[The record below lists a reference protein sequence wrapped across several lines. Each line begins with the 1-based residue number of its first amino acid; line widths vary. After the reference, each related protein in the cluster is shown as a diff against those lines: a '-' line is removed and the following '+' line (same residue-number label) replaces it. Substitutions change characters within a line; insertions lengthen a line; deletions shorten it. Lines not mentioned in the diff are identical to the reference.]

1 MVNPELFIR
10 TLQSNGINFF
20 AGVPD
25 SLLKNVCAYITD
37 NVARDRNI
45 ITANEGSAVGV
56 AAGHYLA
63 TGEVPLVYMQNS
75 GIGNAVNPLLSL
87 ADEKVYAIPMIVM
100 IGWRGEPGVHD
111 EPQHVKQGE
120 VTLPLLD
127 AMQIPYI
134 ILSEDGNS
142 AASQIGIIAT
152 DCRKSGK
159 PHAIIIRKGTFGPYK
174 LRTKVPNDNPVCREE
189 AMKCVVENIPSDSI
203 IVSTTGKL
211 SRELYEYRDE
221 KEISHESDFLT
232 VGSMGHSSSIA
243 LGIALAKPDR
253 RVFCFDG
260 DGAFIMHMGA
270 ISNIG
275 NLAPRNYIHVLF
287 NNGAHESVGGQPTL
301 GFYINIPTIAKACG
315 YRKAITVSSV
325 DEIKTALSDMMQT
338 DGPSLIEIKVGVKSR
353 DDLGRPKTTPEEN
366 KESFMKFIES
376 YEN

>member
-1 MVNPELFIR
+1 MVSPELFIKS
-10 TLQSNGINFF
+10 LQGNGVNFF

-37 NVARDRNI
+37 NVSADRNI

-63 TGEVPLVYMQNS
+63 TRELPLVYMQNS

-87 ADEKVYAIPMIVM
+87 ADEKVYSIPVLLM

-111 EPQHVKQGE
+111 EPQHVKQGA
-120 VTLPLLD
+120 VTIELLD
-127 AMQIPYI
+127 AMEIPHI
-134 ILSEDGNS
+134 ILPDDDTD
-142 AASQIGIIAT
+142 AAEAVRKIVEE
-152 DCRKSGK
+152 CRKTSK
-159 PHAIIIRKGTFGPYK
+159 PHAIVIKKGTFGPYK
-174 LRTKVPNDNPVCREE
+174 LQTKVANTNPVCREE
-189 AMKCVVENIPSDSI
+189 ALKCVVDNIPADSI

-221 KEISHESDFLT
+221 KGMSHESDFLT

-253 RVFCFDG
+253 NVFCFDG

-270 ISNIG
+270 ITNIG
-275 NLAPRNYIHVLF
+275 DLAPKNLVHIVF

-301 GFYINIPTIAKACG
+301 GFCIDIPEIARACG
-315 YRKAITVSSV
+315 YRHAETVSTV
-325 DEIKTALSDMMQT
+325 DDIKKALATALGNE
-338 DGPSLIEIKVGVKSR
+338 GPALIEIKVGINSR
-353 DDLGRPKTTPEEN
+353 EDLGRPKTTPIEN
-366 KESFMKFIES
+366 KDAFMKFIEK
-376 YEN
+376 

>member
-1 MVNPELFIR
+1 MVSPDIFIK
-10 TLQSNGINFF
+10 TLQANGVSFF

-37 NVARDRNI
+37 TVAPDHNI
-45 ITANEGSAVGV
+45 ITANEGSAIGV

-63 TGEVPLVYMQNS
+63 TGEIPLVYMQNS

-87 ADEKVYAIPMIVM
+87 ADEKVYSIPMLLM

-111 EPQHVKQGE
+111 EPQHIKQGA
-120 VTLPLLD
+120 VTLSLLD
-127 AMQIPYI
+127 AMEIPW
-134 ILSEDGNS
+134 LVLPDEEATATS
-142 AASQIGIIAT
+142 AMVSMIEN
-152 DCRKSGK
+152 CRKTSK
-159 PHAIIIRKGTFGPYK
+159 PHAIVIRKGAFGSYK
-174 LRTKVPNDNPVCREE
+174 LQKKVTNTDPICREE
-189 AMKCVVENIPSDSI
+189 AMKCVVDSIPPDSI

-221 KEISHESDFLT
+221 KGLPHESDFLT

-275 NLAPRNYIHVLF
+275 NLAPRNYVHIIF

-301 GFYINIPTIAKACG
+301 GFKIDIPSIAKACG
-315 YRKAITVSSV
+315 YKNAITVTTTEEIISSLGQ
-325 DEIKTALSDMMQT
+325 ALENN
-338 DGPSLIEIKVGVKSR
+338 GPSLIEIRVGINSR
-353 DDLGRPKTTPEEN
+353 EDLGRPKTTPIEN
-366 KESFMKFIES
+366 KDAFMKFISE
-376 YEN
+376 

>member
-1 MVNPELFIR
+1 MVTPEVFVK
-10 TLQSNGINFF
+10 TLHSNGVSFF

-37 NVARDRNI
+37 NVNPDHNI

-63 TGEVPLVYMQNS
+63 TGEVPMVYMQNS

-87 ADEKVYAIPMIVM
+87 ADEKVYSIPMLVM

-111 EPQHVKQGE
+111 EPQHVKQGA
-120 VTLPLLD
+120 VTLELLD
-127 AMQIPYI
+127 AMGVPWMV
-134 ILSEDGNS
+134 LPEEDT
-142 AASQIGIIAT
+142 AAATAIGSLVT

-159 PHAIIIRKGTFGPYK
+159 PHALVIKKGTFGPYK
-174 LRTKVPNDNPVCREE
+174 LQKKVSNDNPVCRED
-189 AMKCVVENIPSDSI
+189 AMKCVVDNIPSDSI

-221 KEISHESDFLT
+221 KGQAHESDFLT

-243 LGIALAKPDR
+243 LGIALAKLNR
-253 RVFCFDG
+253 KVLCFDG

-275 NLAPRNYIHVLF
+275 NLAPKNYIHLLF

-301 GFYINIPTIAKACG
+301 GFNIDLTTIAKACG
-315 YRKAITVSSV
+315 YKNAVTVSSI
-325 DEIKTALSDMMQT
+325 DEIKSTLTEILASK
-338 DGPSLIEIKVGVKSR
+338 GPSLIEIKVGIKSR
-353 DDLGRPKTTPEEN
+353 EDLGRPKSTPIEN
-366 KESFMKFIES
+366 KKAFMKFIE
-376 YEN
+376 Y